1 MSVIYFKR
9 YRMRIDLREKQFDE
23 FEIPPGY
30 HFHPWS
36 HRLLNAHAE
45 AKFRSFRQELDANVF
60 PCLADADGC
69 IRLMKEISCRQ
80 GFVPES
86 TWLVTFEDPDTGRHE
101 NCGTVQGISEKV
113 DVGSIQNIGIVTG
126 HRGTGIG
133 SLIVLHSLRGFRS
146 AGIKFVNLE
155 VTAQNTGACRLYHRL
170 GFRTLRT
177 VYKSVEVRNVV

>member
-9 YRMRIDLREKQFDE
+9 FRMRIDLREKQFGD
-23 FEIPPGY
+23 FEIPSGY
-30 HFHPWS
+30 RFHPWR

-60 PCLADADGC
+60 PCLGDAEGC
-69 IRLMKEISCRQ
+69 VRLMKEISCRQ

-86 TWLVTFEDPDTGRHE
+86 TWLVTFADPSTGQQE

-113 DVGSIQNIGIVTG
+113 DVGSIQNIGIVKS
-126 HRGTGIG
+126 HRGSGIG
-133 SLIVLHSLRGFRS
+133 SLIVLHSLKGFQA

-170 GFRTLRT
+170 GFLTLRT
-177 VYKSVEVRNVV
+177 VYKSVEVQGVS